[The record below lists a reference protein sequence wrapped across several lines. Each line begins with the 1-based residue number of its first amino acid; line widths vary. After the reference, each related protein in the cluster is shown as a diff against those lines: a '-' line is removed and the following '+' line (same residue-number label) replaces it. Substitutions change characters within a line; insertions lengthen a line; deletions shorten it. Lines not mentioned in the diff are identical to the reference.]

1 MFIPQ
6 TLWCMTDLIYRVKQ
20 QSLHFNLNYNFGKRM
35 EHLSESKDFNYVAKK
50 HMYYVLPLP
59 QWKVQSHVSQWK
71 KGKQIFFP
79 CLFNLQLKNCN
90 FFFLNKL

>member
-71 KGKQIFFP
+71 KGKQIFFHVY
-79 CLFNLQLKNCN
+79 LTYNWKIVIS
-90 FFFLNKL
+90 FF